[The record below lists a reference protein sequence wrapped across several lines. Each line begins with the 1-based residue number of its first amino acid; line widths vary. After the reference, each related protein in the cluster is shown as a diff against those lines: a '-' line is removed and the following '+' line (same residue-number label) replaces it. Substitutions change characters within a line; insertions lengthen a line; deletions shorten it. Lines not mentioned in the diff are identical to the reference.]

1 MKVQKAIYAASLD
14 PITNGH
20 INVIERMAPLYDEFV
35 VLVAVDSRKVYTF
48 TPEERVEM
56 AKSAVAHLSNVS
68 VDVNIGCYV
77 VRQAESIG
85 AQVIIRGLR
94 NIKDLEDEQTLAE
107 ENRNICP
114 QIETV
119 WVPCLPNLMRVSSSM
134 VKGHVGVDP
143 NWEEQVARSV
153 PAGVVLKL
161 KEKFIL
167 GKAFKHWAGLMSALG
182 NPKGSEKIFKN
193 IVACYGKPN
202 RFYHILEHIVSMLD
216 KFETVSDQVKNPDAV
231 RLTIWYH
238 DIADSEEVSAHQA
251 ELDIKEMG
259 LSDYLI
265 KLVCCDLSNNGLI
278 MATKHKSQPQDLDTM
293 FLLDLDLAILG
304 SAEKE
309 FDAYEAGIR
318 KEYSFVS
325 EADFRAGRSR
335 ILESFLN
342 RPSIYYTKFFQNK
355 YESIARENLKRSIK
369 KLRS

>member
-1 MKVQKAIYAASLD
+1 
-14 PITNGH
+14 
-20 INVIERMAPLYDEFV
+20 
-35 VLVAVDSRKVYTF
+35 
-48 TPEERVEM
+48 
-56 AKSAVAHLSNVS
+56 
-68 VDVNIGCYV
+68 
-77 VRQAESIG
+77 
-85 AQVIIRGLR
+85 
-94 NIKDLEDEQTLAE
+94 
-107 ENRNICP
+107 
-114 QIETV
+114 
-119 WVPCLPNLMRVSSSM
+119 
-134 VKGHVGVDP
+134 
-143 NWEEQVARSV
+143 
-153 PAGVVLKL
+153 
-161 KEKFIL
+161 
-167 GKAFKHWAGLMSALG
+167 MSALG

-309 FDAYEAGIR
+309 FDVDDLKSELKDKFVIGAMSRIHPSKGIDVLIKALGELKDEDWVLILGGKDFGVLNEYLLLANKLGILDRIKYLGFINKTKEKFYKACDLFVSPSKAEALGMTLVEAQACGVPVIGSDFGAIRETMIKNVTGFNVPYGDYKLLAEKIRLLMNDDNLRKRFASNALKRGTQFSWKNIADCIEKVYNGDVVDFYAGI
-318 KEYSFVS
+318 
-325 EADFRAGRSR
+325 
-335 ILESFLN
+335 
-342 RPSIYYTKFFQNK
+342 
-355 YESIARENLKRSIK
+355 K
-369 KLRS
+369 K